1 MMYEANLHKFQQ
13 NKELR
18 GVLIATKGDI
28 VYGTGFWDKWN
39 GIIMTRIRAE
49 LRDGPG
55 DLDVVLR
62 ERKKMEEY
70 RANH

>member
-1 MMYEANLHKFQQ
+1 MYEANLHKFQQ

-18 GVLIATKGDI
+18 EVLIATKGDI

-55 DLDVVLR
+55 DLDVVLG

-70 RANH
+70 RGNH

>member
-18 GVLIATKGDI
+18 EVLIATKGDI

-55 DLDVVLR
+55 DLDVVLT

-70 RANH
+70 R

>member
-18 GVLIATKGDI
+18 EVLIATKGDI

-39 GIIMTRIRAE
+39 SIIMTRIRAE

-55 DLDVVLR
+55 DLDVVLG

-70 RANH
+70 RGNH

>member
-1 MMYEANLHKFQQ
+1 MYEANLHKFQQ

-18 GVLIATKGDI
+18 EVLIATKGDI

-39 GIIMTRIRAE
+39 SIIMTRIRAE

-55 DLDVVLR
+55 DLDVVLG

-70 RANH
+70 RGNH